1 MAYDPHIRVTFGG
14 TLDDAVTQLPTEI
27 WACTVNV
34 LPAVGFSP
42 DFDSDG
48 YLADVAPALAAW
60 FSDPSSYISSLA
72 LLTYVKANAIA
83 ANGHYESETASHV
96 FDYDVASRGDVA
108 PKNPDIMT
116 VCTSW
121 DTAIKRGP
129 GAHGRVFLPNPCY
142 GTNTSITITPGDQ
155 ANAVAA
161 GKALLT
167 ALAGTVPATIVHP
180 VVASGVNATNALITG
195 VRVGS
200 VKDVQ
205 RRRKDALKE
214 TYVAANWP

>member
-1 MAYDPHIRVTFGG
+1 MAYSPHIRVTFGG

-34 LPAVGFSP
+34 IPAVGTP
-42 DFDSDG
+42 ANFDSDG
-48 YLADVAPALAAW
+48 YLADVAPALGAW
-60 FSDPSSYISSLA
+60 FSNSASYISSLA
-72 LLTYVKANAIA
+72 LLTYVKANAIG
-83 ANGHYESETASHV
+83 ANGHYASETQSHV
-96 FDYDVASRGDVA
+96 FDYDLGARGDSG
-108 PKNPDIMT
+108 PKNPDIISI
-116 VCTSW
+116 CTTW

-129 GAHGRVFLPNPCY
+129 GSHGRVFLPNPCY
-142 GTNTSITITPGDQ
+142 GTNTSITITPTDQ

-167 ALAGTVPATIVHP
+167 ALAGTVPATIVYP
-180 VVASGVNATNALITG
+180 VVASGVNATNSLITG

-214 TYVAANWP
+214 TYVSANWP